1 MFWERGLEPL
11 SHPAIHLTTG
21 IEPILRH
28 PDFNQ
33 ELNLNVS
40 GSYPRHLGTPKTHTY
55 NNKYTTF
62 LSNKEINLKLST
74 KKRCIFASVSGNTT
88 YSSFLRISSN

>member
-11 SHPAIHLTTG
+11 SHPAIHLTMG

-40 GSYPRHLGTPKTHTY
+40 GNYPRHLGTPKTHTY

-62 LSNKEINLKLST
+62 LLNKKINLKLST
-74 KKRCIFASVSGNTT
+74 KKRCIFATVMNNKIIKHNHLTKQ
-88 YSSFLRISSN
+88 